1 MTMSRYIALDIETAN
16 LDMDAEGL
24 SFSNPQ
30 GWKTSVVCV
39 YNSHEDKNYIFVGEA
54 DYTPAV
60 RKCGGKV
67 GLVYRFDFL
76 LHFLQKWRDG
86 GYLLLT
92 HNGEGFDFP
101 IMSKSIGDG
110 GVGKCKDILE
120 GWPPSQKFDSS
131 LYLKQKTGIR
141 YRLNHLIH
149 GMLGEDQSK
158 LMDAANA
165 PIEWAK
171 GNHEEVIRYCV
182 DDCLKTYNVF
192 IGSLDSGYFTAIGKD
207 EYIPVEAPRID
218 YQNGLGF

>member
-1 MTMSRYIALDIETAN
+1 
-16 LDMDAEGL
+16 
-24 SFSNPQ
+24 
-30 GWKTSVVCV
+30 
-39 YNSHEDKNYIFVGEA
+39 
-54 DYTPAV
+54 
-60 RKCGGKV
+60 
-67 GLVYRFDFL
+67 
-76 LHFLQKWRDG
+76 
-86 GYLLLT
+86 LT

-192 IGSLDSGYFTAIGKD
+192 VGSLDSGYFTAIGKD